1 MMCEIFALPIAII
14 IHKKFLFT
22 TPYISYGVYNIG

>member
-14 IHKKFLFT
+14 IHEKFLFT
-22 TPYISYGVYNIG
+22 TPYIVYGVIDLG